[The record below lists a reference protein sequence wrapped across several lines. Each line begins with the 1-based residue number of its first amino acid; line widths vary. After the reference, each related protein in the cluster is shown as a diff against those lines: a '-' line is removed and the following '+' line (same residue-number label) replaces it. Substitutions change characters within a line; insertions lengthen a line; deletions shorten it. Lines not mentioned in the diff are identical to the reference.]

1 MMFTIIGFYSLQD
14 GENAE
19 LPNSHR
25 MCCFF
30 HQGAN
35 SGLLL
40 SSEGGDHVFMSMLA
54 TSLSIGLVV
63 EKEKPSQPSQSSAI

>member
-1 MMFTIIGFYSLQD
+1 MMFTIIDFYSLQD

-25 MCCFF
+25 MRSFF

-40 SSEGGDHVFMSMLA
+40 SSEAGDHHDFMIMSTMTLFK
-54 TSLSIGLVV
+54 LSQ
-63 EKEKPSQPSQSSAI
+63 KKTP

>member
-1 MMFTIIGFYSLQD
+1 MMFTIIDFYSLQD

-25 MCCFF
+25 MRSFF

-40 SSEGGDHVFMSMLA
+40 PSEGGDHDFMTMSAM
-54 TSLSIGLVV
+54 SLLTDRRKRNHSHLNH
-63 EKEKPSQPSQSSAI
+63 P